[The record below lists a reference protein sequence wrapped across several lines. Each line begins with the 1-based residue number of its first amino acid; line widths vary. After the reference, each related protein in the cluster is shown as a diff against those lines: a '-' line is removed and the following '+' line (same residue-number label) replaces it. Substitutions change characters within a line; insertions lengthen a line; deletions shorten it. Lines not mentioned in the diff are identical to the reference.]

1 MCSVRCATNAYIHTH
16 TQPHTHTHT
25 HTITYQHIYTHSR
38 THRSVSSHNYDAD
51 SDVWDP
57 RRQNP
62 GTTGTQSFF
71 RMQLDP
77 LGGGEEGLISLEE
90 LATVGDLCADFLDV
104 HPDRDGMPT
113 RFVYA
118 AAVSYEGLG
127 FPFDS
132 VIKMDLEV
140 RRTRMKYT
148 YEVHV

>member
-1 MCSVRCATNAYIHTH
+1 MHILTYSHIFTRTVR
-16 TQPHTHTHT
+16 
-25 HTITYQHIYTHSR
+25 
-38 THRSVSSHNYDAD
+38 VSSHSYDVD
-51 SDVWDP
+51 SDVGDP